1 MKKRIA
7 LYIISLI
14 VVFLLS
20 ACSSQK
26 VADPIVLPE
35 LGDLTSIS
43 VVSGDITA
51 TSIDKQWMA
60 DIMTILTDM
69 ESTSQSSINDVPNVE
84 GYITINLN
92 CSDGSVK
99 TVFFYEENGKEY
111 VEQPYQGIYIPAS
124 ELGGKITELLES
136 LDS

>member
-7 LYIISLI
+7 MHIISLI

-35 LGDLTSIS
+35 AGDLTSIS

-51 TSIDKQWMA
+51 TSIDEQWMA
-60 DIMTILTDM
+60 DFMAILTDM
-69 ESTSQSSINDVPNVE
+69 ESTSQSSISDAPNVE
-84 GYITINLN
+84 GYIIINLN

-99 TVFFYEENGKEY
+99 TVFFYEKNGKEY

-124 ELGGKITELLES
+124 ELGEKITELLES
-136 LDS
+136 LDC

>member
-7 LYIISLI
+7 LHLISLI

-26 VADPIVLPE
+26 AADPIVLPE
-35 LGDLTSIS
+35 VGDLTSIS

-51 TSIDKQWMA
+51 TSIDEQWMA
-60 DIMTILTDM
+60 DFMAILTDM
-69 ESTSQSSINDVPNVE
+69 EPTSQSSISDAPNVE
-84 GYITINLN
+84 GCIMINLN
-92 CSDGSVK
+92 CSDGPGK
-99 TVFFYEENGKEY
+99 TVFFYEKNGKEY
-111 VEQPYQGIYIPAS
+111 VEQTYQGIYMPAP
-124 ELGGKITELLES
+124 ELGEKITELLES

>member
-60 DIMTILTDM
+60 DIMTILKDM

-111 VEQPYQGIYIPAS
+111 VEQPYQGIYMPAS